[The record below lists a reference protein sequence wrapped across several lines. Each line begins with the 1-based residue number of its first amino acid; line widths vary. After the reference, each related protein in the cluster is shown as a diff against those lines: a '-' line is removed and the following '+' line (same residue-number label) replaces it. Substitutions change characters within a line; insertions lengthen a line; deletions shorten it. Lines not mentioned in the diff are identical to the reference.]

1 MRLKLEFGKITEKI
15 NMNVIYEEFKDLPE
29 LQTTD
34 EDLAL
39 LDAIFKG
46 LTEPERRIL
55 LLYAHYSSL
64 SKTGAVLGVSAT
76 AVFEKIKAIRIKIK
90 ELLK

>member
-1 MRLKLEFGKITEKI
+1 MRLRLEFGKITEKVD
-15 NMNVIYEEFKDLPE
+15 MKEIYEEFKELPD

-39 LDAIFKG
+39 LDVIFKG

-76 AVFEKIKAIRIKIK
+76 AVFEKIKAIRSKIK